1 MQLDSISQRLGVRV
15 ERIGGMVLLVSLIIF
30 VAALANVPALL
41 LFILI
46 NAAVLAQSLLL
57 YNLGRM
63 SK

>member
-1 MQLDSISQRLGVRV
+1 MQLDLISQRLGVRV

-30 VAALANVPALL
+30 IAALANVAAPL

-57 YNLGRM
+57 YNLGRL

>member
-1 MQLDSISQRLGVRV
+1 
-15 ERIGGMVLLVSLIIF
+15 MVLLVSLIIF
-30 VAALANVPALL
+30 IAALANMPAPL